1 MLGPAVGFPN
11 LVYQLSMLLK
21 QVVSLVNRFLLF
33 RFDQHGFTS
42 LTLTIYET

>member
-33 RFDQHGFTS
+33 QHGFTS